1 MGPQVV
7 GARSSTS
14 EPVTVA
20 VATPNKVDTRIAPK
34 FRRQQSHSFATAK
47 RPDRIRIG
55 HQIANTFPLGE
66 KLRSVVYRHPAL
78 ASVTCWIFIPPVFGI
93 LIGSSL
99 EGIYERPQYTGIGFV
114 LTMLV
119 VAIAWLNRTTLLSAI
134 QQIPDRIRK
143 IDGNWI
149 FVAAAVGLRFAL
161 LQIVP
166 PDFPGFEEMQQGK
179 IAHDIVHNEADLSF
193 HFLFSNV
200 LSTIGFA
207 FSGNDLDDLRFGY
220 ELAGAA
226 SIVLLAIC
234 LRRLKVEWDATL
246 VAVFIFAS
254 LRWAVI
260 IGGLAEE
267 SFGPSMLLMLLIL
280 LIVMAETSTRNQY
293 FWAGLGGIAA
303 GMLMYEYTPFVFF
316 LSIPPIYWI
325 ISTRIGRRF
334 AVRRDTFVKSLWL
347 VVAMSVVAA
356 PLVAQLIFEP
366 EITHVGDAFLRHNVY
381 ETSAETGIL
390 GDVDKMQQHFTSY
403 MRTIFG
409 IKSDMSSLYF
419 RTIDGSVVPLVV
431 GLIFIAAV
439 LSALN
444 KPKQLLPFILAISV
458 PAFLILISATSLSY
472 YEARLTPLVPILMLL
487 SGLALNQA
495 IPFVKKRRLIDA
507 RYVPI
512 AIAVGTIAIVSI
524 NFVGSARLS
533 IDEKSLI
540 EYTNNKYTVCR
551 AVAEQPYVFDQL
563 LVIGFFG
570 CGFGDEIWLYPD
582 RNFATERTDDI
593 PYSSEIS
600 TGTLV
605 VAGNNH
611 GLSVNTYDDVR
622 QLAIE
627 LGSDDTT
634 LEFATLLNRTA
645 AFTFCY
651 RCQPQVE

>member
-1 MGPQVV
+1 MGRQVTNTL
-7 GARSSTS
+7 SL
-14 EPVTVA
+14 VT
-20 VATPNKVDTRIAPK
+20 TLK
-34 FRRQQSHSFATAK
+34 
-47 RPDRIRIG
+47 
-55 HQIANTFPLGE
+55 
-66 KLRSVVYRHPAL
+66 SVVYRYPAL
-78 ASVTCWIFIPPVFGI
+78 ASGTCWISIPLVFGVF
-93 LIGSSL
+93 IGPAL
-99 EGIYERPQYTGIGFV
+99 EGFYERPQYTGIGFV
-114 LTMLV
+114 LGMLV
-119 VAIAWLNRTTLLSAI
+119 AAIAWLNRSTLRPAI
-134 QQIPDRIRK
+134 QQIPARIRK
-143 IDGNWI
+143 IDRNWI
-149 FVAAAVGLRFAL
+149 FVAAAVGLRFAM

-179 IAHDIVHNEADLSF
+179 IAHDIVHNEAGLSF

-207 FSGNDLDDLRFGY
+207 YSENDLDDLRFGY

-226 SIVLLAIC
+226 SIVLLATC
-234 LRRLKVEWDATL
+234 LRRLKVGWDATL
-246 VAVFIFAS
+246 IAVFIFAS

-267 SFGPSMLLMLLIL
+267 SFGPSILLTLLIL

-334 AVRRDTFVKSLWL
+334 AVRRGTFVKSLWF

-356 PLVAQLIFEP
+356 PLVAQFVFEP
-366 EITHVGDAFLRHNVY
+366 ETTHVGDSFLRHNVY
-381 ETSAETGIL
+381 ETRSETGIL
-390 GDVDKMQQHFTSY
+390 GDVDKMQKHFTSY
-403 MRTIFG
+403 MSAIFG
-409 IKSDMSSLYF
+409 IKSDMSSPYF
-419 RTIDGSVVPLVV
+419 KTTDGSVVPLIV

-444 KPKQLLPFILAISV
+444 NPKQLLPFILAISV
-458 PAFLILISATSLSY
+458 PVFLILISATSLRY
-472 YEARLTPLVPILMLL
+472 YEARLTPLLPILMLL

-495 IPFVKKRRLIDA
+495 IPFVKKRRFVDA
-507 RYVPI
+507 RYVSI
-512 AIAVGTIAIVSI
+512 AITVATIAIVSI

-540 EYTNNKYTVCR
+540 EYTNNNYTVCR
-551 AVAEQPYVFDQL
+551 SVAEQPYVFDQL
-563 LVIGFFG
+563 LVIGNVD

-582 RNFATERTDDI
+582 RNFATERTENI
-593 PYSSEIS
+593 PDSSEIS

-611 GLSVNTYDDVR
+611 GLSVNTYDNVR
-622 QLAIE
+622 QMAIE

-651 RCQPQVE
+651 RCQPHVE